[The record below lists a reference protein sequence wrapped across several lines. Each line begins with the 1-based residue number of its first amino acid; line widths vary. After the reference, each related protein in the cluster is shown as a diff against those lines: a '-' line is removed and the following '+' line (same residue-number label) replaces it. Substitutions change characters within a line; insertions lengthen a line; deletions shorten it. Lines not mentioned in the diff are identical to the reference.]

1 MGGFLREQ
9 LIRGAFMKQKF
20 SYPTKYLWIKD
31 GILLI
36 LGSALYALGFS
47 TFIEPNQITT
57 GGVTG
62 IAALISFTLKILP
75 TGTLALIMNVPLLI
89 AGLISFGKRFVIKT
103 TIATVLSSAFL
114 DVLPVYISPYNG
126 DKILAALAGG
136 VLIGTGLALA
146 MTTGGTTGGI
156 DIVAKFINRRMQHLS
171 MGRIMLIIDVVIVS
185 AAAIIYRSMETSLY
199 SILALFTS
207 SKVID
212 SILYGSDRGKLIY
225 IITKKPQ
232 EISNEIMQL
241 VGRGVT
247 RMKVVGGYTQ
257 TERTMLM
264 CATRRQ
270 EVTQLRM
277 AILKEDH
284 EAFVI
289 ITDVGEILGEG
300 FKCLDK

>member
-1 MGGFLREQ
+1 VFFL
-9 LIRGAFMKQKF
+9 KQKF
-20 SYPTKYLWIKD
+20 SYTTKYSWLKD
-31 GILLI
+31 TVLLTF
-36 LGSALYALGFS
+36 GSALYALGFS

-62 IAALISFTLKILP
+62 IAALISFGLKILP
-75 TGTLALIMNVPLLI
+75 TGTLALIMNIPLLI

-103 TIATVLSSAFL
+103 TIATVISSMLL
-114 DVLPVYISPYNG
+114 DVFPSYISPYNG

-146 MTTGGTTGGI
+146 MITGGTTGGI
-156 DIVAKFINRRMQHLS
+156 DIVAKFINRRMPHLS

-185 AAAIIYRSMETSLY
+185 SAALIYRSLETSLY

-212 SILYGSDRGKLIY
+212 SILYGADSGKLVY
-225 IITKKPQ
+225 IITKKP
-232 EISNEIMQL
+232 EEMSSRIMEL

-247 RMKVVGGYTQ
+247 RMKVIGGYTQ
-257 TERTMLM
+257 SERTMLM

-270 EVTQLRM
+270 EVTRLR
-277 AILKEDH
+277 AAVLQEDN

-289 ITDVGEILGEG
+289 ITDFGEILGEG
-300 FKCLDK
+300 FKGLDK

>member
-1 MGGFLREQ
+1 
-9 LIRGAFMKQKF
+9 MKQKF
-20 SYPTKYLWIKD
+20 SYTTKYSWLKD
-31 GILLI
+31 TVLLTF
-36 LGSALYALGFS
+36 GSALYALGFS

-62 IAALISFTLKILP
+62 IAALISFGLKILP
-75 TGTLALIMNVPLLI
+75 TGTLALIMNIPLLI

-103 TIATVLSSAFL
+103 TIATVISSMLL
-114 DVLPVYISPYNG
+114 DVFPSYISPYNG

-146 MTTGGTTGGI
+146 MITGGTTGGI
-156 DIVAKFINRRMQHLS
+156 DIVAKFINRRMPHLS

-185 AAAIIYRSMETSLY
+185 SAALIYRSLETSLY

-212 SILYGSDRGKLIY
+212 SILYGADSGKLVY
-225 IITKKPQ
+225 IITKKP
-232 EISNEIMQL
+232 EEMSSRIMEL

-247 RMKVVGGYTQ
+247 RMKVIGGYTQ
-257 TERTMLM
+257 SERTMLM

-270 EVTQLRM
+270 EVTRLR
-277 AILKEDH
+277 AAVLQEDN

-289 ITDVGEILGEG
+289 ITDFGEILGEG
-300 FKCLDK
+300 FKGLDK

>member
-1 MGGFLREQ
+1 
-9 LIRGAFMKQKF
+9 MKQKF
-20 SYPTKYLWIKD
+20 SYTTKYSWLKD
-31 GILLI
+31 TVLLTF
-36 LGSALYALGFS
+36 GSALYALGFS

-62 IAALISFTLKILP
+62 IAALISFGLKILP
-75 TGTLALIMNVPLLI
+75 TGTLALIMNIPLLI

-103 TIATVLSSAFL
+103 TIATVISSMLL
-114 DVLPVYISPYNG
+114 DVFPSYISPYNG

-146 MTTGGTTGGI
+146 MITGGTTGGM
-156 DIVAKFINRRMQHLS
+156 DIVAKFINKSKPHIS
-171 MGRIMLIIDVVIVS
+171 MGRTMLILDVVIVS
-185 AAAIIYRSMETSLY
+185 AAAVIYHSLETSLY

-212 SILYGSDRGKLIY
+212 SILYGADSGKMIY
-225 IITKKPQ
+225 IITKNP
-232 EISNEIMQL
+232 EDISNGIMNI

-247 RMKVVGGYTQ
+247 SMKVIGGYTQ
-257 TERTMLM
+257 SERTMLM

-270 EVTQLRM
+270 EVARLR
-277 AILKEDH
+277 AAVLQADK

-300 FKCLDK
+300 FKGLDK